1 MFSSGFLA
9 FSFCLGFGF
18 TPLSCGLS
26 SFLAFGNPPQDL
38 RCRLIRSGCRHHA
51 EQILL
56 VRQENW

>member
-1 MFSSGFLA
+1 MFSFGFVAL
-9 FSFCLGFGF
+9 CLGLGFGF
-18 TPLSCGLS
+18 APLSCGLS

-51 EQILL
+51 EQIIL